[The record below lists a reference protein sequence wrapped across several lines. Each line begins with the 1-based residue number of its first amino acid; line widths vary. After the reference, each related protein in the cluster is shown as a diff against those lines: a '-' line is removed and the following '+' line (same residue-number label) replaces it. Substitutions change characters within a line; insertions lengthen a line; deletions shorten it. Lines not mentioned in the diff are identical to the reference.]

1 MTQRLIQRVAS
12 MRMETKDVV
21 ASESPNADL
30 QISMSRRDR
39 QMQVEGSDWQTW
51 LVVLMLAITQ
61 VCK

>member
-1 MTQRLIQRVAS
+1 MTQRQIQREAS

-21 ASESPNADL
+21 ASESPNVDL